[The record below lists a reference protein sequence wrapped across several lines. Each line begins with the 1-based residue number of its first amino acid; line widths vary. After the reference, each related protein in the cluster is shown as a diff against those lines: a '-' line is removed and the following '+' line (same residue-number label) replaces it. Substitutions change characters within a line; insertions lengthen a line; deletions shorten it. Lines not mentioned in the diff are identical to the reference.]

1 MNPIE
6 RFSEFLRYEKNYSE
20 NTVKSYVRDL
30 HDFENF
36 ILREELELNLL
47 HVTRER
53 LGRHFIVHL
62 ENSGYSDKTKA
73 RKISALRSFYQ
84 YLMDNKLIEVNI
96 FTQIQTPKIARKIPK
111 ILEVEE
117 IDLLFKSIDR
127 LDSLGFRNHL
137 LLDMLFSLG
146 LRASEITN
154 VEIKDL
160 SLNQRRILV
169 HGKGSKDRYLPL
181 HQNLINDLKHYM
193 TYVRPVLLAKGS
205 DTQETKLFIN
215 YKGTALTVRGL
226 QKILKT
232 VIQKSGETYRIN
244 PHMLRHAF
252 ATTLLDNG
260 ADLRVVQ
267 ELLGHQ
273 NLKTTQIY
281 THVSTKSLKEKYDK
295 THPRMIKK

>member
-62 ENSGYSDKTKA
+62 ENRGYSDKTKA